1 MREERQEAAREEG
14 RGHRGGNTRGGR
26 KRTRTQFYDPDR
38 EGLNDRSR
46 LAGWLVLPIL
56 IETIVG
62 QPVGEQG
69 DRAGGPGR
77 GEGRKRTREGAD
89 GAPQEQAKRQRT
101 DDGARPTGARDTGRN
116 TAGWDY
122 G

>member
-1 MREERQEAAREEG
+1 MRDEHQDSTRTGHQ
-14 RGHRGGNTRGGR
+14 RGNNRTGR

-38 EGLNDRSR
+38 EGLNDRGR

-56 IETIVG
+56 IEAIVG
-62 QPVGEQG
+62 QSVGGQCN
-69 DRAGGPGR
+69 RAGGPGR
-77 GEGRKRTREGAD
+77 SEGRKRARESAD

-101 DDGARPTGARDTGRN
+101 DNGARPTGARDTGRN